1 MELSKV
7 ISIAGKPGLYKVV
20 GQMKNGVIV
29 EGLDDKKRFPAYST
43 SKVSALVDI
52 SIYTEEEE
60 VALFEVY
67 MNFFKKYD
75 GKVLEYNESDNDSM
89 RNLLVEVLPTF
100 DKERV
105 YISDIKKMLKWYNN
119 LISTGM
125 MTAEAVAEI
134 EKALNPEEVEDAVE
148 VTEDAAAATAP
159 KKEAK
164 KSAKLKSDNKAIPS
178 AGKAVP
184 KNEKPVKQAAKK
196 AATQTKAAG
205 RGN

>member
-75 GKVLEYNESDNDSM
+75 GKALEYNEADNDSM
-89 RNLLVEVLPTF
+89 RNLLEEVLPTF

-119 LISTGM
+119 LIATGM
-125 MTAEAVAEI
+125 MTAEAVTEI
-134 EKALNPEEVEDAVE
+134 EKALNPDEVEEAVE
-148 VTEDAAAATAP
+148 VTEEAVAAP

-164 KSAKLKSDNKAIPS
+164 KSAKLKSDNKAIPA

>member
-67 MNFFKKYD
+67 MNLFKKYD
-75 GKVLEYNESDNDSM
+75 GKALAYNESDNDSM
-89 RNLLVEVLPTF
+89 RSLLEEVLPTF

-119 LISTGM
+119 LIATDM
-125 MTAEAVAEI
+125 MNAEAVAEI

-148 VTEDAAAATAP
+148 VTEDATAEAP
-159 KKEAK
+159 KKEVK
-164 KSAKLKSDNKAIPS
+164 KSAKLKSDNKTIPT